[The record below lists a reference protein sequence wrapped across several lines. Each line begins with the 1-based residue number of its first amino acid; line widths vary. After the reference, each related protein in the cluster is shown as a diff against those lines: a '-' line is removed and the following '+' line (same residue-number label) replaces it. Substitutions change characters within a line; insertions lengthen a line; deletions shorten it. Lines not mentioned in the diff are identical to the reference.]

1 MKQTGEA
8 LLNRFKKQ
16 LTQDE
21 QIELSTLMMFS
32 IIQLDIL
39 ARELRDNT
47 SKEQKRE
54 INMFLNMSKRIVKR
68 IEKKYIDD
76 ADEELE
82 EIYYQV
88 QDFILKTTKHQMN
101 ALRNNKTEQFLESV
115 KFI

>member
-1 MKQTGEA
+1 MKQTGAA

-88 QDFILKTTKHQMN
+88 QDFILKSTKHQMN
-101 ALRNNKTEQFLESV
+101 ALRNNKTQQFLESV

>member
-1 MKQTGEA
+1 MKQTGAA

-54 INMFLNMSKRIVKR
+54 INMFLNMSKRIEKR
-68 IEKKYIDD
+68 IEKKYIDN
-76 ADEELE
+76 ADDELE
-82 EIYYQV
+82 DIYYEV

-101 ALRNNKTEQFLESV
+101 ALRNNKTQQFLESV